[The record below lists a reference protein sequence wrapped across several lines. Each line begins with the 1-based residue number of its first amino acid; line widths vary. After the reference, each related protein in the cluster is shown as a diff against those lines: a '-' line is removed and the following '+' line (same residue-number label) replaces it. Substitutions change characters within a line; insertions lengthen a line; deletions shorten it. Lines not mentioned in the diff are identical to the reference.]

1 MRQLTLTLVAVTG
14 LALAGSTLAA
24 TPEECQESL
33 SRFKDLGNV
42 STLLGEAHG
51 YAILPTIGKGGIGI
65 GGATGKGCV
74 YQGDTY
80 QGEVRM
86 TQLSIG
92 LQLGG
97 QAYSQLIL
105 LKDNEIYDE
114 FVGGSFEFGADA
126 NAVALTY
133 GASATAGTQGT
144 SAGASATQSSGDGVG
159 AWRRGMAVFTIAKGG
174 LMYQAAIAGQKYK
187 FHPKGD

>member
-1 MRQLTLTLVAVTG
+1 MRKLTLALVAVLGLSLATG
-14 LALAGSTLAA
+14 VAAA
-24 TPEECQESL
+24 TPEECQEAL
-33 SRFKDLGNV
+33 GKFKELGNV
-42 STLLGEAHG
+42 TSLLGESHG

-74 YQGDTY
+74 YKGDSFE
-80 QGEVRM
+80 GEVRM
-86 TQLSIG
+86 TQVSIG

-105 LKDNEIYDE
+105 LKNSEIYDE

-133 GASATAGTQGT
+133 GASATAGTQGN
-144 SAGASATQSSGDGVG
+144 SAGVSATESSGTGVG
-159 AWRRGMAVFTIAKGG
+159 EWRRGMAVFTLAKGG

-187 FHPKGD
+187 FKAK